1 MSGPLRI
8 LIVDDND
15 LSRALLGVILRG
27 DEFDIVGEAGDAD
40 TGLALAIKLAPEVI
54 LLDVMMPGTLG
65 LDAIRSFKQLLPKA
79 AVMMVSAQDDDECV
93 QHALREGA
101 NGYVIKPFN
110 TQSVLQTIRELRT
123 SFTVGQPAA
132 PLPRA

>member
-1 MSGPLRI
+1 MSDRLRI

-27 DEFDIVGEAGDAD
+27 DEFIIVGEAGNVAA
-40 TGLALAIKLAPEVI
+40 GLDLARSLRPDVI

-65 LDAIRSFKQLLPKA
+65 LDAIGPFKELLPNA
-79 AVMMVSAQDDDECV
+79 AVMMVSAQDDDACV

-110 TQSVLQTIRELRT
+110 SQSVLQTMRQLKHQ
-123 SFTVGQPAA
+123 FTVGQPAA
-132 PLPRA
+132 PAPRA